1 MKEEISSRMSE
12 VIYIYIYIYIYIH
25 IYIYIYYL
33 LLFTIYF
40 NKVFTY
46 YNLQLFLKASCIHQ
60 KRIKFN

>member
-12 VIYIYIYIYIYIH
+12 VIY

>member
-12 VIYIYIYIYIYIH
+12 VIYIYIYIYN
-25 IYIYIYYL
+25 L
-33 LLFTIYF
+33 LLITIYF